1 MAKLFIIAGS
11 LVAAASVA
19 LGAFGAH
26 ALKARLSVEQLAT
39 YQTGVHYQM
48 VHAPALV
55 LIGLLLERQASTL
68 LTVAG
73 FTCLSGI
80 FLFSGSLYL
89 LATTSM
95 RWPGPVT
102 PLGGLAFIAAWLM
115 VAVAVVNR

>member
-48 VHAPALV
+48 IHALALV